1 MDEATRH
8 QAEAEVRAAFDAYET
23 ALNTNDVEAL
33 ITAFA
38 ADPKTVRMTTDG
50 GLFGIDEIAAFR
62 KGREVSDIGRTLT
75 RVEINAVSEQVV
87 VAVANYTRTHS
98 GKKGSQTQVWH
109 RRPEGWRIV
118 AAHVSLA
125 G

>member
-8 QAEAEVRAAFDAYET
+8 EAEAAVREAFDAYET
-23 ALNTNDVEAL
+23 ALNTNDVTAL
-33 ITAFA
+33 IEAFA
-38 ADPKTVRMTTDG
+38 DDPKTVRMTTDG
-50 GLFGIDEIAAFR
+50 GLFGIDEIVAFR

-75 RVEINAVSEQVV
+75 RVEINAVTPDVV

-98 GKKGSQTQVWH
+98 GKTGSQSQVWH

-118 AAHVSLA
+118 AAHVSMA